1 MTRLV
6 GKMSIMNE
14 KELAKLL
21 RHDFSVGTEAF
32 AEDLL
37 ERALAVLDEE
47 EDSFSLVDE
56 GEGFELSDEQLD
68 MLSAAGP
75 MTTPMFDNQNG
86 SWK

>member
-14 KELAKLL
+14 KDLEKLL

-37 ERALAVLDEE
+37 ERALAVLDEA
-47 EDSFSLVDE
+47 EDGFSLVDE
-56 GEGFELSDEQLD
+56 NEGFELSDEQLD

-75 MTTPMFDNQNG
+75 MTAPVFDDQNG